1 MDDGVVGR
9 AGDGGGRW
17 SVISLNTARARVSSF
32 HMKHVR
38 KPLVLVVIGFTGL
51 LFSAGC
57 VSQVARSEMTRRNEA
72 ELKKGK
78 ITPAQY
84 REQREEIDRSLK

>member
-1 MDDGVVGR
+1 M
-9 AGDGGGRW
+9 
-17 SVISLNTARARVSSF
+17 
-32 HMKHVR
+32 
-38 KPLVLVVIGFTGL
+38 LVVIGFTGL

-84 REQREEIDRSLK
+84 REQRDEIDRNLK